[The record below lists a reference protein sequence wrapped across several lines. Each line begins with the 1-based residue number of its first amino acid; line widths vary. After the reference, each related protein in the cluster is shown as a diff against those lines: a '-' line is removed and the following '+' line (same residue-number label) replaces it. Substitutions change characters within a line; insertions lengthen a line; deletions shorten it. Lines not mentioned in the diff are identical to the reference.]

1 MTNANSTQKLGFAV
15 LFLMRR
21 RLAFGEVKLF
31 APNNKDN
38 GGAKQLIK
46 NKTREQQWKWL
57 GSSYLWRS
65 YIK

>member
-21 RLAFGEVKLF
+21 RLTFGEVKLF

-38 GGAKQLIK
+38 GGAKQLIQ
-46 NKTREQQWKWL
+46 NKTREQQ
-57 GSSYLWRS
+57 
-65 YIK
+65 